1 MKRNLII
8 LLLIPF
14 LLTLLGIV
22 TINTTFNY
30 ISNDII
36 DINWKYDDIEAFEL
50 QGSRYLLEATGVSEK
65 DYPASA
71 GNDLV
76 WNIQNKDGSEENI
89 AIIEQ
94 EGSRF
99 YLKALGIGEVI
110 VTCSNQKGN
119 ISRSFTALIIS
130 SCAKLN
136 IIGLT
141 VSPFINA

>member
-50 QGSRYLLEATGVSEK
+50 
-65 DYPASA
+65 
-71 GNDLV
+71 
-76 WNIQNKDGSEENI
+76 
-89 AIIEQ
+89 
-94 EGSRF
+94 
-99 YLKALGIGEVI
+99 
-110 VTCSNQKGN
+110 
-119 ISRSFTALIIS
+119 
-130 SCAKLN
+130 
-136 IIGLT
+136 
-141 VSPFINA
+141 